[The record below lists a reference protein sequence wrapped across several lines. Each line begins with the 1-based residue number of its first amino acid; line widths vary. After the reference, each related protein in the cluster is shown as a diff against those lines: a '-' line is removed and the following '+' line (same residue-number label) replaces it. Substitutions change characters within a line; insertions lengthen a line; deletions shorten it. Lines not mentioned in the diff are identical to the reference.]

1 VSYNAQPDTRLTTGK
16 LRQAQELI
24 DKGGAMG
31 RKKKNI
37 TFKLGPSQYR
47 RVGPVKLLQVWRLEI
62 WNIAG
67 KIRAAWIDTNR

>member
-1 VSYNAQPDTRLTTGK
+1 VR
-16 LRQAQELI
+16 RQELI

-37 TFKLGPSQYR
+37 TFKLGPIQYR
-47 RVGPVKLLQVWRLEI
+47 RVGPVKLLQVGRLEI